1 MSVVEDGGHDGHG
14 VLCGV
19 CRMPPSTSY
28 ITFSNALPNTMAEM
42 LLPLDMLSLD
52 DPFALAFKRR
62 NNVHIYLS
70 DELIFGRNLIVYPFN
85 FFS

>member
-1 MSVVEDGGHDGHG
+1 MMMSYSHG

-19 CRMPPSTSY
+19 CRMPSPQTTSY
-28 ITFSNALPNTMAEM
+28 VTFSNPLPDTMAEM

-52 DPFALAFKRR
+52 DPFAFAFKSR

-70 DELIFGRNLIVYPFN
+70 DELIFGRNPMVYPFN

>member
-1 MSVVEDGGHDGHG
+1 
-14 VLCGV
+14 
-19 CRMPPSTSY
+19 
-28 ITFSNALPNTMAEM
+28 MAEM

-52 DPFALAFKRR
+52 DPFALAFNRR

-70 DELIFGRNLIVYPFN
+70 DELIFGRNPIVYPFN